1 MLKLRVRCDGLTVP
15 LAISEDS
22 SYAELVAVATEV
34 LADQGVA
41 ACVIVRHHSLPS
53 FRQWWLMGLMCFFRF
68 FCSLPF
74 LVSRRS
80 QSNVR
85 FALSGLKRGIK
96 AFHLS
101 LNRRDP
107 IDCAET
113 ATLKEVCF
121 LYCRFMGSL

>member
-22 SYAELVAVATEV
+22 SYAELVAEATEV
-34 LADQGVA
+34 LADQGAA

-53 FRQWWLMGLMCFFRF
+53 FRQRWLMDLISFFRF

-85 FALSGLKRGIK
+85 LLCQG
-96 AFHLS
+96 
-101 LNRRDP
+101 
-107 IDCAET
+107 
-113 ATLKEVCF
+113 
-121 LYCRFMGSL
+121 